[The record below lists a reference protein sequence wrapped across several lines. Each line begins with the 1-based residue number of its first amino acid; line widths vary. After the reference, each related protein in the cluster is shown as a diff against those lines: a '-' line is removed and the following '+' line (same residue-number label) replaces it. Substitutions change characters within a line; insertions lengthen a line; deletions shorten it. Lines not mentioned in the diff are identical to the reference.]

1 MFRTVFL
8 PYPPPFPKKHL
19 PFIGSPVES
28 CRRPLKLA
36 MKLIDI
42 KLLKFL
48 IVGIVNT
55 LAGAGI
61 MFLLYNLAHCSYWV
75 SSVCNYI
82 AGGIISFF
90 LNKYFTFKNTQKSVK
105 QIMFFILNLAVCY
118 VLAYFLAKW
127 MVYKMFI
134 EQSEKIKDNIAMIF
148 GMILYTGLNY
158 LGQRLLVFNNPT
170 IGWGGGG
177 VNENS
182 DFIPRCSLLQ

>member
-1 MFRTVFL
+1 
-8 PYPPPFPKKHL
+8 
-19 PFIGSPVES
+19 
-28 CRRPLKLA
+28 

-55 LAGAGI
+55 GAGAGI

-118 VLAYFLAKW
+118 VLAYVLAKW

-134 EQSEKIKDNIAMIF
+134 EQSDKFKDNIAMIF
-148 GMILYTGLNY
+148 GMLLYTGLNY

-170 IGWGGGG
+170 IGWGG